1 MRSVTQCCRVA
12 IRGASPAWTSMLQ
25 NLGQPPI
32 SVWRARRSS
41 LRAKVPLPG
50 KVISYAELGRK
61 KYCHSHDNC
70 CNSVAILHS
79 QALLKHNTAGQRLVQ
94 RCTIVVRCVQSAI
107 APKGLNI
114 LELGVVEAIS
124 PSCLNNPYFYET
136 IPAPAVVIN
145 PPPPQQPQMPQSFN
159 CTTMSMG
166 GGMSTTNCN

>member
-1 MRSVTQCCRVA
+1 
-12 IRGASPAWTSMLQ
+12 MLQ

-50 KVISYAELGRK
+50 KVISYPELGRK

-79 QALLKHNTAGQRLVQ
+79 QALLKHNAAGQRLVQ

-124 PSCLNNPYFYET
+124 PIRRLGQD
-136 IPAPAVVIN
+136 I
-145 PPPPQQPQMPQSFN
+145 
-159 CTTMSMG
+159 G
-166 GGMSTTNCN
+166 KG